1 MHDRAGVHRGLP
13 PAAGAFPSPC
23 LGLQLPGFIPAAN
36 GADKAMWPARREKV
50 SNARRLIREAA
61 LELDQ
66 GARKIGHLWPREPIR
81 SLYAYTSRGR
91 RATTNRVP
99 GRRGISL

>member
-1 MHDRAGVHRGLP
+1 
-13 PAAGAFPSPC
+13 
-23 LGLQLPGFIPAAN
+23 
-36 GADKAMWPARREKV
+36 
-50 SNARRLIREAA
+50 
-61 LELDQ
+61 
-66 GARKIGHLWPREPIR
+66 LWPREPIR